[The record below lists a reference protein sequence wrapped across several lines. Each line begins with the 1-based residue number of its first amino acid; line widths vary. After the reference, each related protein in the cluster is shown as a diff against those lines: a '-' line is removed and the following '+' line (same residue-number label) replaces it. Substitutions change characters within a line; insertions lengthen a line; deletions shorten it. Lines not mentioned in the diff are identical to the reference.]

1 MFLNFHSAK
10 LVKNPGVEV
19 EKGNCGEQFAGNNTK
34 TPFS

>member
-1 MFLNFHSAK
+1 MFLNLHIAK

-19 EKGNCGEQFAGNNTK
+19 KEGNGGEKFAGNNTK